1 MSCGCLKGVL
11 IVFGGV
17 LIVSERCLEG
27 FLRESEECLEGSW
40 NVSVRCYGTF
50 MEGVWKL
57 SIGACWYNEGVR
69 RL

>member
-1 MSCGCLKGVL
+1 MSV
-11 IVFGGV
+11 
-17 LIVSERCLEG
+17 RCLEG

-40 NVSVRCYGTF
+40 RVSVRCYGTF